1 MYKICIPAER
11 SYDAITWAAQT
22 FDNKFNV
29 EIASNW
35 NYIFEFKDS
44 QSASLFALKWT

>member
-11 SYDAITWAAQT
+11 SYDAVTWAAQT
-22 FDNKFNV
+22 FDNKFNLT
-29 EIASNW
+29 IGNNW
-35 NYIFEFKDS
+35 DYIFEFKDS